1 MVVQTIYSTPTE
13 EKDIYISSEP
23 ELLPEN
29 STEVVRPIETPL
41 EYILPQVNAALLRE
55 CIADGNWEM
64 VQNLTESWDVSY
76 KMEVWDCL
84 TDCEKKAIRELKQ
97 PSPSPTPL
105 GYDRE
110 KIPLIRE
117 KSTYWSKSKKCKVK
131 VFIISATANEVQATV
146 EGKKGIYQFGFSDL
160 ACSEESPVSQ
170 ISVGDKVK
178 ILASSKRAKVSSM
191 VYQTIYLKDEK
202 NKSVRGEFYSHQLEK
217 I

>member
-1 MVVQTIYSTPTE
+1 
-13 EKDIYISSEP
+13 
-23 ELLPEN
+23 
-29 STEVVRPIETPL
+29 
-41 EYILPQVNAALLRE
+41 
-55 CIADGNWEM
+55 M
-64 VQNLTESWDVSY
+64 VQELTDSWDTGY
-76 KMEVWDCL
+76 KIEVWGCL
-84 TDCEKKAIRELKQ
+84 ADCEKEAIRQLKQ
-97 PSPSPTPL
+97 PSPSPIAL
-105 GYDRE
+105 GYDPE

-191 VYQTIYLKDEK
+191 VYQTIYLKDDK
-202 NKSVRGEFYSHQLEK
+202 NKSVKGEFYSHQLEK